1 MDVCYAR
8 LVSDTDRPGWTAP
21 ALRTWPP
28 GVPGYRRS
36 EVSAP
41 IGSGDEQWMR
51 ASTDILRWRVKT
63 ASGFLVGGAAD
74 PPRVTAGQRQVI
86 TTCILGIT
94 VTEPVEVV
102 CVVDEPDRV
111 GFAYRT
117 LPGHPVAGEE
127 AFIVERDGDAVRIVV
142 RSLTRAAPQQPWRAL
157 FPVLLIAQ
165 RVAKRRY
172 LRALR

>member
-8 LVSDTDRPGWTAP
+8 LVNDADDQGWTTPAFRHWAP
-21 ALRTWPP
+21 S
-28 GVPGYRRS
+28 VPGYRRS

-51 ASTDILRWRVKT
+51 AAADILRWRVKT
-63 ASGFLVGGAAD
+63 ASGFLVGGTAD
-74 PPRVTAGQRQVI
+74 PPRVIPGQRQVI
-86 TTCILGIT
+86 TARVLGVT

-102 CVVDEPDRV
+102 RVVDDPDRV
-111 GFAYRT
+111 GFSYRT

-127 AFIVERDGDAVRIVV
+127 AFIVERNGDEVRIVV

-157 FPVLLIAQ
+157 FPVLLVAQ